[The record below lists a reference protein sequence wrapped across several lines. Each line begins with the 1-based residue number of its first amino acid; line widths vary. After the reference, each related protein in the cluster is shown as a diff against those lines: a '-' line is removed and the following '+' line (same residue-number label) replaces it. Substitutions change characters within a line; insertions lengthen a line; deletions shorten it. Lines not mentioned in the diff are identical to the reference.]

1 MTCAVSHRIMENGQE
16 RVEVEEDGQLKS
28 VSINGEEQLCHSVPG
43 RKRQPQPHAPKLPPH
58 TAAVSTPLEQGGNG
72 NHRPDLQ
79 DLWIVIM
86 GMGTRTGA

>member
-43 RKRQPQPHAPKLPPH
+43 RKPQPRAPKLPPQ
-58 TAAVSTPLEQGGNG
+58 TAAVSTPLDRE
-72 NHRPDLQ
+72 
-79 DLWIVIM
+79 
-86 GMGTRTGA
+86 GMATTGQTCRISGW